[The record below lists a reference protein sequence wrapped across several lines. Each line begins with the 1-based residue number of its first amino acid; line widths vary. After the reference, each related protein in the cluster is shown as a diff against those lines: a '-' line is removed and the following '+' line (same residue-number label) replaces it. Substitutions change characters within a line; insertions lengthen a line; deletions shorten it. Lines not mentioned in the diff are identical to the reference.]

1 MSNSRK
7 KIIIE
12 LNEKKIKYFEKLA
25 KERNMNLDSLI
36 DEIFSDYLKSK
47 HTD

>member
-1 MSNSRK
+1 MSNFRK
-7 KIIIE
+7 KILIE

-36 DEIFSDYLKSK
+36 DEIFSDYLKSLDTK
-47 HTD
+47 